1 MTHKADEYAGPE
13 RRDQRPPAHNDFVRT
28 WIGVVAIA
36 VVQVGTMLYAS
47 GAQREKLGVVGAQV
61 ENMKQ
66 SQERFQLET
75 TRTLEN
81 LDTRLGALEKRFDRL
96 EDTR

>member
-1 MTHKADEYAGPE
+1 MSASPRACDSPEPRKPGGPTHG
-13 RRDQRPPAHNDFVRT
+13 DFVRT

-47 GAQREKLGVVGAQV
+47 GAQREKLGVVGTQV
-61 ENMKQ
+61 EEMKR
-66 SQERFQLET
+66 SQEQFQLEA

-81 LDTRLGALEKRFDRL
+81 LGTRLGALEKRFERL
-96 EDTR
+96 EDRR

>member
-1 MTHKADEYAGPE
+1 MSAKAHDYEGPE
-13 RRDQRPPAHNDFVRT
+13 RRKPGRPAHNDFVRT
-28 WIGVVAIA
+28 WVGVAAIA

-47 GAQREKLGVVGAQV
+47 GAQREKLGVVGTQV
-61 ENMKQ
+61 EEMKR
-66 SQERFQLET
+66 SQERFQLDT

-96 EDTR
+96 EDAR